1 MNQSRLAL
9 ALLLLSGTATAKT
22 WSSVDDDLARKI
34 SKAHALRPSEPAPG
48 VPTSVELGPDQVVEG
63 REDESTVSYQ
73 TVRSNI
79 DYESTK
85 LHFLYFLNCSLFLFH
100 RANAAFWAFH
110 LLCRQWTSS
119 DGRPRSRQTIP
130 GRGPSMPRALGTRAF
145 RKTPAS
151 PLALTSLKIVW

>member
-79 DYESTK
+79 DYESTIV
-85 LHFLYFLNCSLFLFH
+85 LSFFFTGPTPLS
-100 RANAAFWAFH
+100 
-110 LLCRQWTSS
+110 
-119 DGRPRSRQTIP
+119 
-130 GRGPSMPRALGTRAF
+130 GPSICFAASGRAPMEG
-145 RKTPAS
+145 PAAARRYLDGDLRC
-151 PLALTSLKIVW
+151 LALWGLVRSEKLRLHHWH

>member
-34 SKAHALRPSEPAPG
+34 SKAHAFREPAPG

-73 TVRSNI
+73 TVRSSI

-85 LHFLYFLNCSLFLFH
+85 LHFLHSLNFSLTLVLSFFFTGPTPL
-100 RANAAFWAFH
+100 
-110 LLCRQWTSS
+110 S
-119 DGRPRSRQTIP
+119 
-130 GRGPSMPRALGTRAF
+130 GPSICFAASGRAPMEG
-145 RKTPAS
+145 PAAARRHLDGDLRC
-151 PLALTSLKIVW
+151 LALWGLVRSEKLRLHHWH